1 MSALLTDSRAH
12 PQGESQKQGI
22 SPSQAWPLDTPGGR
36 FFAEWDEDTPT
47 TKDGQLIFFFQ
58 FLQAGGRWQKLME
71 NCPLHYVGNRGS
83 GAKNVL
89 GTVLL
94 SILNGHWRYAHI
106 NAIRGDAINPPL
118 LGMEKTAQRGHS
130 EAGDETHSRGGRT
143 RVVTRAYIRAC
154 PSVQD

>member
-1 MSALLTDSRAH
+1 MDA
-12 PQGESQKQGI
+12 
-22 SPSQAWPLDTPGGR
+22 PGGR

-58 FLQAGGRWQKLME
+58 FLQAGGRWEKFME
-71 NCPLHYVGNRGS
+71 NCPLHYAGNRGS

-106 NAIRGDAINPPL
+106 NSIRGDAINPPL
-118 LGMEKTAQRGHS
+118 LGMEKTVS
-130 EAGDETHSRGGRT
+130 EDTVR
-143 RVVTRAYIRAC
+143 RAMKRIPEEVGLIQLNKLFY
-154 PSVQD
+154 SN